1 MKDNCSADQGCDG
14 GGLGIIQSALRQ
26 LWLISIIIISGFTY
40 GSADKESTCNVGNQ
54 GSIPRS
60 GRFPGES
67 NGNPLQYFCLE
78 NSRDRGTGQAEVHGI
93 AELDMTVRLTVTFTA
108 PPQIIKH
115 QISDVGDPCSRA
127 HTSRSPWRGC
137 FIPSCL
143 PERGRRSR
151 EAALLCCSR
160 LQISVPGTLSL
171 HVSRHCCLE
180 LSAVCRLLHTARKP
194 EVLTWPFP
202 TFNTCLKCQIQGL
215 CIWLPVSKW
224 HSTEHKGGK
233 KKLDFITHIL
243 FLLSGNC

>member
-60 GRFPGES
+60 GRFPGEG

-78 NSRDRGTGQAEVHGI
+78 NSRDRGAGQAEVHGI

-137 FIPSCL
+137 FIPCL
-143 PERGRRSR
+143 VFPRGGG
-151 EAALLCCSR
+151 ALAR
-160 LQISVPGTLSL
+160 L
-171 HVSRHCCLE
+171 HCCAAQGSRSQCRVHCLCTWAATAVLNWVPCAGFCTQPANLRCWRGHFQPSIPVWSARFKASAYDSQWVSDIQ
-180 LSAVCRLLHTARKP
+180 LSIK
-194 EVLTWPFP
+194 
-202 TFNTCLKCQIQGL
+202 
-215 CIWLPVSKW
+215 
-224 HSTEHKGGK
+224 GK
-233 KKLDFITHIL
+233 KKK
-243 FLLSGNC
+243 